1 MEQSLSLSGH
11 KQNKL
16 YNGTNKKKN
25 TSPTV
30 KLEV

>member
-16 YNGTNKKKN
+16 YNGTNKKN